1 MPSVSSFS
9 GSTGAEYTTS
19 ADADAASLA
28 EDFDDFLTLLT
39 TQLMYQDPLD
49 PMDSGEFTNQL
60 VSFTGVE
67 QQIQTNQNLE
77 TLQILTALNN
87 VGSSVNYLGQEA
99 LLESPVGDHDTDG
112 IQWQYAIDT
121 DIDDITLTV
130 QTEAGATVYETFG
143 ESGIGIQEFN
153 WDGYNNAGELQEP
166 GTYQLVIEATD
177 GDGEAVEIPIA
188 VRESVTAIETTGTEP
203 LFTVGPHTASQSD
216 IIQLF
221 LAE

>member
-1 MPSVSSFS
+1 MTEVSSFS
-9 GSTGAEYTTS
+9 SSTSTDYYTS

-60 VSFTGVE
+60 VAFTGVE

-87 VGSSVNYLGQEA
+87 VGSSVSYLGQEA
-99 LLESPVGDHDTDG
+99 LLETSVGDHDTDG
-112 IQWQYAIDT
+112 IKWQYAVDT
-121 DIDDITLTV
+121 DIEDITLTV
-130 QTEAGATVYETFG
+130 QTEAGATIYETFG
-143 ESGIGIQEFN
+143 ETGYGIQEFN
-153 WDGYNNAGELQEP
+153 WDGYNNSGELQEP
-166 GTYQLVIEATD
+166 GNYQLVIEATN
-177 GDGEAVEIPIA
+177 GDGEEVEIPIA
-188 VRESVTAIETTGTEP
+188 VRETVKAIETTGTEP
-203 LFTVGPHTASQSD
+203 LFTVGPHTTSQSD